1 VGLVIG
7 PVVGGL
13 DEEQGAAVFRRLNPQ
28 DDVSSPI
35 AGAGDDRDRDPAG
48 HPARTFP
55 QAEPWPAPFTA
66 AALLP
71 ALVIAG

>member
-13 DEEQGAAVFRRLNPQ
+13 DGEQSAAVFRRLIPKPTFLLPSLAL
-28 DDVSSPI
+28 VTI
-35 AGAGDDRDRDPAG
+35 ATGIPLATRLGR
-48 HPARTFP
+48 FP
-55 QAEPWPAPFTA
+55 NAEPGPALFTA